1 MKITLKPEQEKFIEA
16 QVTSGRYPSA
26 EEVIAAALA
35 LLADSSEPQESN
47 TYQKWV
53 EETRPKVAIGIAQL
67 DRGEGIDGETL
78 IARLEEKF
86 RTIRDKKQI

>member
-35 LLADSSEPQESN
+35 LIADRSDPKESN

-53 EETRPKVAIGIAQL
+53 EETRPKVATGIAQL
-67 DRGEGIDGETL
+67 DRGEGIDGETV
-78 IARLEEKF
+78 IARLQEKF
-86 RTIRDKKQI
+86 RKIRENQK

>member
-35 LLADSSEPQESN
+35 LLANSSEPKESN
-47 TYQKWV
+47 IYQEWV
-53 EETRPKVAIGIAQL
+53 EETRSKVAIGIAQL
-67 DRGEGIDGETL
+67 DRGEGIDGETV
-78 IARLEEKF
+78 IARLQEKF
-86 RTIRDKKQI
+86 RKIRENKR

>member
-35 LLADSSEPQESN
+35 LLANSSESKESN
-47 TYQKWV
+47 TYQEWV
-53 EETRPKVAIGIAQL
+53 EETRSKLAIGIAQL
-67 DRGEGIDGETL
+67 DSGEGIDGE
-78 IARLEEKF
+78 IVVARLQDKF
-86 RTIRDKKQI
+86 RKIRENKR

>member
-26 EEVIAAALA
+26 EDAIAAALA
-35 LLADSSEPQESN
+35 LLADSSETKESN

-67 DRGEGIDGETL
+67 DRGEGIDGETVV
-78 IARLEEKF
+78 ARLQEKF
-86 RTIRDKKQI
+86 RKIRENKG

>member
-35 LLADSSEPQESN
+35 LLANSSESKESN
-47 TYQKWV
+47 TYQEWV
-53 EETRPKVAIGIAQL
+53 EETRPKVATGIAQL
-67 DRGEGIDGETL
+67 DRGEGIDGETVV
-78 IARLEEKF
+78 ARLQEKF
-86 RTIRDKKQI
+86 RKIRDNKT

>member
-35 LLADSSEPQESN
+35 LLADSSDPKESK

-53 EETRPKVAIGIAQL
+53 EETRPKVATGIAQL
-67 DRGEGIDGETL
+67 DRGEGIDGEIV
-78 IARLEEKF
+78 IARLQEKF
-86 RTIRDKKQI
+86 RKIRENKR